1 MFHPKGPTFFE
12 LARQALS
19 STKRGYDLLA
29 DKFDYTPFRTPD
41 LVLEPVAN
49 SLQAD
54 GPVESALDLCCGTGA
69 GMAMLRPLTTRRLEG
84 IDMSEEMLRV
94 AEANMQEHP
103 GDAELHFTVGD
114 ALNLP
119 YDEEFDLIV
128 CFGAH
133 GHILPQDEPQ
143 FVSEIVKAL
152 KPGGRFV
159 YVSSKM
165 PSIFS
170 PVRWMATGF
179 NIAMMA
185 RNLII
190 RPPFIMYY
198 LTFMLPESTDLFEAE
213 GCTTELR
220 SVYDGMLRNV
230 RMVIATK
237 PANAQ

>member
-41 LVLEPVAN
+41 IVLEPVAQ
-49 SLQAD
+49 SLLAD
-54 GPVESALDLCCGTGA
+54 GKVEAALDLCCGTGA
-69 GMAMLRPLTTRRLEG
+69 GMKMLRPLVVTRLEG

-94 AEANMQEHP
+94 AETNLNEVAGE
-103 GDAELHFTVGD
+103 AELNFTVGD
-114 ALNLP
+114 ALDLP

-133 GHILPQDEPQ
+133 GHILPKDERQ
-143 FVSEIVKAL
+143 FVKQIVKSL
-152 KPGGRFV
+152 KPGGRFA

-165 PSIFS
+165 PSVFS

-179 NIAMMA
+179 NVAMMI

-198 LTFMLPESTDLFEAE
+198 LTFMLPESTALFEAE

-230 RMVIATK
+230 RLVIATK
-237 PANAQ
+237 PPTS